1 MKEREKTRFL
11 LTSGRGPVECER
23 AVYLFLEALK
33 KEFSDLNVLS
43 FSSGKKPFCYSSAL
57 CETSEDIASCFGLD
71 ISSESEK
78 DKSASIEWICKSPY
92 RAHHERKNWFI
103 SLSVL
108 SSAKI
113 GEIEL
118 REKDIRFEHFRSGGN
133 GGQNVNKVETA
144 VRLVHIPTGITA
156 QSSDERSQS
165 ENRRIA
171 LSRLKEKLSALK
183 KSAEAQ
189 NEKCEWKNH
198 TAIVRG
204 NPVRIYEGENF
215 KRRL

>member
-1 MKEREKTRFL
+1 MSKIVKKRFL
-11 LTSGRGPVECER
+11 LSSGRGPSECER

-33 KEFSDLNVLS
+33 KEFQDLTVVS
-43 FSSGKKPFCYSSAL
+43 FSSGKKPFCYSSVV
-57 CETSEDIASCFGLD
+57 CETFSDIASSFGLD
-71 ISSESEK
+71 TACEGEKGSSV
-78 DKSASIEWICKSPY
+78 SIEWISKSPF

-103 SLSVL
+103 SLSLL
-108 SSAKI
+108 SNASEK
-113 GEIEL
+113 EIEL

-144 VRLVHIPTGITA
+144 VRLVHIPTGISA

-183 KSAEAQ
+183 KSEEAQ
-189 NEKCEWKNH
+189 NDKCEWKNH
-198 TAIVRG
+198 TSIVRG
-204 NPVRIYEGENF
+204 NPVRIYEGADF
-215 KRRL
+215 KRR